1 MWRHLVLAAVALTL
15 LAPTLFAR
23 EVDPRPRPLVQ
34 IALLLDTSN
43 SMDGLIRQ
51 AQTQLWTIVNET
63 ARCKREGRQPRLQV
77 ALYEYGNSRLPVTEG
92 YIRQV
97 LPFTDDLDRVS
108 EKLFGLTTC
117 GGDEYCGQVIR
128 QATRELEWESQAAF
142 RAVFIAGNEPFSQ
155 GSVNYR
161 EACKR
166 AIGRGIV
173 VNTIHCGSES
183 DGIAGGWRDGAM
195 IAEGKFMNINQDV
208 TRRIIRCPQDEII
221 IKLSA
226 ELNTTYVPYGKDG
239 MRGANCQTEQDSN
252 ALAAKDA
259 GADLQ
264 RAVSKAGPAYSNS
277 TWDLVDAVKEGKCDV
292 TVLDDKELPADM
304 KKLNAEQRRDY
315 VEKQASK
322 RGEIQEKIKQLNA
335 EREKYVAAQ
344 QREQADVPQT
354 LDSAVVTMVR
364 EQLKSNKFEVPEK

>member
-1 MWRHLVLAAVALTL
+1 MFRQLLLAFTVVAL
-15 LAPTLFAR
+15 LAPKLFAR

-34 IALLLDTSN
+34 IAILLDTSN
-43 SMDGLIRQ
+43 SMDGLIHQ

-63 ARCKREGRQPRLQV
+63 ARCKREGRQPHLEV

-128 QATRELEWESQAAF
+128 QATRELEWESSAAF
-142 RAVFIAGNEPFSQ
+142 RAIFIAGNEPFSQ

-161 EACKR
+161 ESCKR

-195 IAEGKFMNINQDV
+195 LAEGKFMNINQDV
-208 TRRIIRCPQDEII
+208 ARPIVHCPQDEII

-226 ELNTTYVPYGKDG
+226 ELNSTYVPFGTDG
-239 MRGANCQTEQDSN
+239 ARGANCQSAQDSN
-252 ALAAKDA
+252 AATAKQE
-259 GADLQ
+259 GADVQ
-264 RAVSKAGPAYSNS
+264 RAVTKAAPVYSNS
-277 TWDLVDAVKEGKCDV
+277 SWDLVDAVKDGKCDV
-292 TVLDDKELPADM
+292 TKLQEKELPEAM
-304 KKLNAEQRRDY
+304 KKLNPEERQNYVKEQGT
-315 VEKQASK
+315 K
-322 RGEIQEKIKQLNA
+322 RGAIQDQIKQLNA
-335 EREKYVAAQ
+335 DREKYIASQ
-344 QREQADVPQT
+344 ERDQANVPQT
-354 LDSAVVTMVR
+354 LDSAVVTTVR
-364 EQLKSNKFEVPEK
+364 EQLKSNSFEVPEK